1 MTIAGGET
9 DSTRT
14 VTLAA
19 VDNDVDAADKAVT
32 VSGAAGNDIGVAGP
46 ADVALTIED
55 DDERGVT
62 VSETELG
69 IDEGGTGTYTVVLDS
84 EPTAS
89 VTVTPSRSSGS
100 GDVTVSG
107 ALTFT
112 AANWDTAQT
121 VTVGAAEDGDA
132 EDDTAAIGHSVSGGD
147 YDSETAASVD
157 VTVDDDEAASTGVA
171 LSLSPDAVGEGDGAT
186 PVEVTARLNG
196 GTRSADTPVAVS
208 VGSGTAVSGTDF
220 AAVEGFTITIAAG
233 SLESTVELHAD
244 ADGRFH

>member
-1 MTIAGGET
+1 M
-9 DSTRT
+9 
-14 VTLAA
+14 TLAA

-157 VTVDDDEAASTGVA
+157 VTVDDDETPSTGRDPEPVA
-171 LSLSPDAVGEGDGAT
+171 GRGGRGGRGDAGGGDGAAERRDA
-186 PVEVTARLNG
+186 VRGHAG
-196 GTRSADTPVAVS
+196 GG
-208 VGSGTAVSGTDF
+208 VGGIG
-220 AAVEGFTITIAAG
+220 
-233 SLESTVELHAD
+233 
-244 ADGRFH
+244 DGGVGDGLRGGGGVHHHHRGGEPGEHRRASR